1 MNALVTIRGV
11 ISRLIR
17 DEDGASAV
25 EYAILVALI
34 GGAVA
39 LAVAEFNLVGI
50 FTQVSDSVSV
60 NVSGATGK

>member
-1 MNALVTIRGV
+1 MNALNTIRGA
-11 ISRLIR
+11 INRFIH

-60 NVSGATGK
+60 NVSGATAR

>member
-1 MNALVTIRGV
+1 MNALNTIRTAINRFV
-11 ISRLIR
+11 R

-60 NVSGATGK
+60 NVSGATAR

>member
-1 MNALVTIRGV
+1 MNALNTIRGALN
-11 ISRLIR
+11 RFFR

-50 FTQVSDSVSV
+50 FTQVSDSVST
-60 NVSGATGK
+60 NVSGATAR